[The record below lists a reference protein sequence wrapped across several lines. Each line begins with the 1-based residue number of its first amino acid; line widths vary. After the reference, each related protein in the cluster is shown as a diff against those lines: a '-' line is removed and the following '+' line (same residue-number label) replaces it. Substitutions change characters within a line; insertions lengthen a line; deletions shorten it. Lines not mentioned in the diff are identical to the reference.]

1 MNLMGKILTLLIFFL
16 SICFLVIA
24 VMVGAAHQNWQEQA
38 NENKEVAE
46 RAWTPCARMDAMREG
61 IKRARSAHARHVRAW
76 APCAKK

>member
-38 NENKEVAE
+38 NENKVVAE
-46 RAWTPCARMDAMREG
+46 RAQSLLDQARNREEVPPRESRRG
-61 IKRARSAHARHVRAW
+61 PRATAPDRASR
-76 APCAKK
+76 P